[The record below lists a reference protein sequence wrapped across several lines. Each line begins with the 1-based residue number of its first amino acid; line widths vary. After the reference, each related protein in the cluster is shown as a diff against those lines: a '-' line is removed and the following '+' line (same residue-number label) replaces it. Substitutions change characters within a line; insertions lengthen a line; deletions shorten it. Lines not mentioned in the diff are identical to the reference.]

1 MPRPRGKTLDR
12 KRVVAA
18 ALRLVDREGIDA
30 LSMRRLGRE
39 LGVEGMA
46 MYTHV
51 RHKSDLLDAIAEL
64 VLEEL
69 DTAFDRHAP
78 WQERVR
84 RAALAWADLH
94 SRHPRSFPLV
104 YRPSHGSHA
113 VTKVTEELMD
123 ALRTGGFDERGAAL
137 AYQTIVTLIDGAL
150 LGRGPATD
158 KDLQRGWKRA
168 AKAIDPQRYPRVA
181 EVAPQAATLTWR
193 EIIDSGLDLL
203 LAGLE
208 IRQTSRPRSLGC
220 GERPHR

>member
-1 MPRPRGKTLDR
+1 MPSEPR
-12 KRVVAA
+12 KRTLSRERVVDA

-51 RHKSDLLDAIAEL
+51 RHKSDLLDAVAER

-69 DTAFDRHAP
+69 DTDFDRSAP

-84 RAALAWADLH
+84 RGSFAWAELQA
-94 SRHPRSFPLV
+94 RHPRAFPLV
-104 YRPSHGSHA
+104 YRPGHASHA
-113 VTKVTEELMD
+113 VTQLTEELMD

-137 AYQTIVTLIDGAL
+137 AYQTIVVLIDGAL

-158 KDLQRGWKRA
+158 RDLQRAWSRA
-168 AKAIDPQRYPRVA
+168 ARSISPERYPRFA

-208 IRQTSRPRSLGC
+208 ARVSRPRPGSRG
-220 GERPHR
+220 